1 MKIVVLGG
9 GRVGSAMARDLA
21 RDPRFEVTVVDA
33 SEAALA
39 RLGSPGDTGL
49 KTERA
54 DLADPAAV
62 GRAVRGHD
70 LVVGAVPGFMG
81 FATLKAILEADKD
94 VVDISFFDEDP
105 FLLDDLARERGRI
118 AIVDCGVAPGCS
130 NLVLGRMDAELDR
143 VESFACF
150 VGGLPAARM
159 WPFEFKAV
167 FSPIDVLE
175 EYTRPAR
182 FKRFGE
188 LVTLPAL
195 TEVEPVDFPGVG
207 TLEAFNTDGL
217 RTLLRTI
224 DVPSMVEKTL
234 RYPGHA
240 DRMRMLRDT
249 GFFAKEPLEVNGAR
263 VRPLDLTARL
273 LFSSWQLG
281 PGEEDF
287 TVMRIVIEGEKDGR
301 RSRHTWDLLDRYD
314 RATLTTSM
322 ARTTGYTCTAAVRMV
337 AAGLYDRKGI
347 SPPEF
352 VGRDEQAYAFI
363 LRELAARGVVFQ
375 ETVTAL

>member
-21 RDPRFEVTVVDA
+21 RDPRFDVTVVDA
-33 SEAALA
+33 SADALQ
-39 RLGSPGDTGL
+39 RLAGWGL

-54 DLADPAAV
+54 DLTDPAAV
-62 GRAVRGHD
+62 GRAVRDHD
-70 LVVGAVPGFMG
+70 LVVGAVPGFLG
-81 FATLKAILEADKD
+81 FATLKAVLEADKD

-105 FLLDDLARERGRI
+105 FLLDGLARERGRI

-130 NLVLGRMDAELDR
+130 NLVLGRMAAELDQ
-143 VESFACF
+143 VESFVCY
-150 VGGLPAARM
+150 VGGLPAERT

-182 FKRFGE
+182 FKRHGR

-195 TEVEPVDFPGVG
+195 TEVEPVDVPGIG

-217 RTLLRTI
+217 RTLLRL
-224 DVPSMVEKTL
+224 DVPSMVEKTM

-240 DRMRMLRDT
+240 DKMRMLRET
-249 GFFAKEPLEVNGAR
+249 GFFGTEPLEAGGVR

-287 TVMRIVIEGEKDGR
+287 TAMRIVVEGEKDGR
-301 RSRHTWDLLDRYD
+301 RRRHTWDLLDRYD
-314 RATLTTSM
+314 RETGTTSM
-322 ARTTGYTCTAAVRMV
+322 ARTTGYTCTAAVRLV

-352 VGRDEQAYAFI
+352 VGRDAEAYTFM
-363 LRELAARGVVFQ
+363 LRELAARGVVFR
-375 ETVTAL
+375 ETVTELG

>member
-33 SEAALA
+33 SEGALG
-39 RLGSPGDTGL
+39 RLAESGLRTG
-49 KTERA
+49 RA
-54 DLADPAAV
+54 DLADPE
-62 GRAVRGHD
+62 AVRQAVRDHD

-81 FATLKAILEADKD
+81 FNTLKAVLEADKD
-94 VVDISFFDEDP
+94 IVDISFFDEDP
-105 FLLDDLARERGRI
+105 FLLDELARERGRI
-118 AIVDCGVAPGCS
+118 AIMDCGVAPGCS
-130 NLVLGRMDAELDR
+130 NLVLGRMAAELDR
-143 VESFACF
+143 VDNFTCM
-150 VGGLPAARM
+150 VGGLPAVRT

-167 FSPIDVLE
+167 FSPIDVIE

-182 FKRFGE
+182 FKRFGQM
-188 LVTLPAL
+188 VTLPAL
-195 TEVEPVDFPGVG
+195 TDVEPVDFPGVG

-217 RTLLRTI
+217 RSLLRTM

-240 DRMRMLRDT
+240 DKMRMLRET
-249 GFFAKEPLEVNGAR
+249 GFFGTEPMEAGGAR
-263 VRPLDLTARL
+263 VRPLDVTARL

-287 TVMRIVIEGEKDGR
+287 TVMRIVVEGEKDGR
-301 RSRHTWDLLDRYD
+301 RARYAWDLLDRFD
-314 RATLTTSM
+314 RETGTTSM

-352 VGRDEQAYAFI
+352 VGRDAGAYAFI
-363 LRELAARGVVFQ
+363 MSELAARGITFR
-375 ETVTAL
+375 ETVTPL

>member
-21 RDPRFEVTVVDA
+21 RDAQFEVTVVDA
-33 SEAALA
+33 SEGALG
-39 RLGSPGDTGL
+39 RLAESGL
-49 KTERA
+49 ETAQA

-62 GRAVRGHD
+62 RRAVRDHD

-81 FATLKAILEADKD
+81 FNTLKAVLEADKD
-94 VVDISFFDEDP
+94 IVDISFFDEDP
-105 FLLDDLARERGRI
+105 FLLDELARERGRI
-118 AIVDCGVAPGCS
+118 AIMDCGVAPGCS
-130 NLVLGRMDAELDR
+130 NLVLGRMAAELDR
-143 VESFACF
+143 VDNFTCM
-150 VGGLPAARM
+150 VGGLPAVRT

-167 FSPIDVLE
+167 FSPIDVIE

-182 FKRFGE
+182 FKRFGQM
-188 LVTLPAL
+188 VTLPAL
-195 TEVEPVDFPGVG
+195 TDVEPVDFPGVG

-217 RTLLRTI
+217 RSLLRTM

-240 DRMRMLRDT
+240 DRMRMLRET
-249 GFFAKEPLEVNGAR
+249 GFFGTEPMEAGGAR
-263 VRPLDLTARL
+263 VRPLDVTAKL

-287 TVMRIVIEGEKDGR
+287 TVMRIVVEGEKDGR
-301 RSRHTWDLLDRYD
+301 RARYAWDLLDRFD
-314 RATLTTSM
+314 RETNTTSM

-352 VGRDEQAYAFI
+352 VGRDAGAYAFI
-363 LRELAARGVVFQ
+363 MSELAARGITFK
-375 ETVTAL
+375 ETVTPL

>member
-21 RDPRFEVTVVDA
+21 RDPQFEVTVVDA
-33 SEAALA
+33 SAEALGAL
-39 RLGSPGDTGL
+39 RETGIA
-49 KTERA
+49 TERG
-54 DLADPAAV
+54 DFADPAAV
-62 GRAVRGHD
+62 ARAVGGHD
-70 LVVGAVPGFMG
+70 LVVGAVPGFLG
-81 FATLKAILEADKD
+81 FATLKAVLEAGKD
-94 VVDISFFDEDP
+94 IVDISFFDEDP

-130 NLVLGRMDAELDR
+130 NLVLGRMAAELDR
-143 VESFACF
+143 LDDFVCC
-150 VGGLPAARM
+150 VGGLPAERC

-182 FKRFGE
+182 FKRFGQM
-188 LVTLPAL
+188 VTLPAL
-195 TEVEPVDFPGVG
+195 SEVEPLVFAGIG

-224 DVPSMVEKTL
+224 DAPSMVEKTL

-240 DRMRMLRDT
+240 DKMRMLREV
-249 GFFAKEPLEVNGAR
+249 GFFGTGEVEIAGNR
-263 VRPLDLTARL
+263 VRPLDLTAKL
-273 LFSSWQLG
+273 LFSSWHLK

-287 TVMRIVIEGEKDGR
+287 TVMRIAVEGEKDGR
-301 RSRHTWDLLDRYD
+301 RARHTWDLLDRFD
-314 RATLTTSM
+314 RATATTSM

-337 AAGLYDRKGI
+337 AAGLFDRKGI

-352 VGRDEQAYAFI
+352 IGRDERAYAFI
-363 LRELAARGVVFQ
+363 LAELAARGIVFR
-375 ETVTAL
+375 ETVTPL

>member
-21 RDPRFEVTVVDA
+21 RDPQLEVTVVDA
-33 SEAALA
+33 SGEALR
-39 RLGSPGDTGL
+39 RLGESGL
-49 KTERA
+49 RTERA

-62 GRAVRGHD
+62 GRAVREHD

-81 FATLKAILEADKD
+81 FATLKAVLEADKD
-94 VVDISFFDEDP
+94 IVDISFFDEDP
-105 FLLDDLARERGRI
+105 FLLDELARERGRI

-130 NLVLGRMDAELDR
+130 NLVLGRMAAELDR
-143 VESFACF
+143 VDNFTCF
-150 VGGLPAARM
+150 VGGLPAVRT

-167 FSPIDVLE
+167 FSPIDVIE

-188 LVTLPAL
+188 MVTLPAL
-195 TEVEPVDFPGVG
+195 SEVEPIDVPGVG

-217 RTLLRTI
+217 RTLLRM

-240 DRMRMLRDT
+240 DRMRMLRET
-249 GFFAKEPLEVNGAR
+249 GFFGTEPLEVGGQR
-263 VRPLDLTARL
+263 VRPLDVTAKL
-273 LFSSWQLG
+273 LFSSWQLAA
-281 PGEEDF
+281 GEEDV
-287 TVMRIVIEGEKDGR
+287 TVMRIVVEGSKGGR
-301 RSRHTWDLLDRYD
+301 RSRHTWNLLDRFD
-314 RATLTTSM
+314 REMGTTSM
-322 ARTTGYTCTAAVRMV
+322 ARTTGYTCTAAVRLV

-347 SPPEF
+347 SPPEH
-352 VGRDEQAYAFI
+352 VGRDAAAYAFVM
-363 LRELAARGVVFQ
+363 RCLAERGVVFQ

>member
-21 RDPRFEVTVVDA
+21 RDEQFEVTVVDA
-33 SEAALA
+33 SEEALR
-39 RLGSPGDTGL
+39 RLGESGL
-49 KTERA
+49 RTERA
-54 DLADPAAV
+54 DLADSTAV
-62 GRAVRGHD
+62 GRAVREHD

-81 FATLKAILEADKD
+81 FATLKAVLEADKD
-94 VVDISFFDEDP
+94 IVDISFFDQDP
-105 FLLDDLARERGRI
+105 FLLDGLARERGRI

-130 NLVLGRMDAELDR
+130 NLILGRMAAELDR
-143 VESFACF
+143 VDRFSCM
-150 VGGLPAARM
+150 VGGLPAERM

-167 FSPIDVLE
+167 FSPIDVIE

-182 FKRFGE
+182 FKRSGE
-188 LVTLPAL
+188 MVTMPAL

-217 RTLLRTI
+217 RTLLRL

-234 RYPGHA
+234 RYPGHV
-240 DRMRMLRDT
+240 DKMRMLRET
-249 GFFAKEPLEVNGAR
+249 GFFGTEPLEAGGTR
-263 VRPLDLTARL
+263 VRPLDLTAKL

-281 PGEEDF
+281 AGEEDF
-287 TVMRIVIEGEKDGR
+287 TVMRIEVEGEKGGR
-301 RSRHTWDLLDRYD
+301 RARHTWDLLDRYD
-314 RATLTTSM
+314 RETGTTSM
-322 ARTTGYTCTAAVRMV
+322 ARTTGYTATSAVRLV

-347 SPPEF
+347 SPPEH
-352 VGRDEQAYAFI
+352 VGRDAQAYGFI
-363 LRELAARGVVFQ
+363 LRHLAERGVVFK

>member
-33 SEAALA
+33 SGEALG
-39 RLGSPGDTGL
+39 RLGEAGL

-81 FATLKAILEADKD
+81 FATLKAVLEADKD

-130 NLVLGRMDAELDR
+130 NLVLGRMDAALDR
-143 VESFACF
+143 VESFACL

-182 FKRFGE
+182 FKRSGE

-240 DRMRMLRDT
+240 DKMRMLRET

-287 TVMRIVIEGEKDGR
+287 TVMRIVIEGEKGGR

-314 RATLTTSM
+314 RATMTTSM

-347 SPPEF
+347 SPPEL
-352 VGRDEQAYAFI
+352 VGRDEKAYAFI

-375 ETVTAL
+375 ETVTEI